1 MQSATTSQRRQ
12 ATLTMNDQEGRRP
25 DSLSWKRETSDAN
38 IRPQGNRGDGAGST
52 APNTWGAFGSRGSGS
67 RPAGNSGTSA
77 NTNNVRGGNWNQQQ
91 QDTSSGFAFIRS
103 GQPQRAG
110 GWSSSQTQGPGAG
123 SQQQRKGHVGA
134 PSSVN
139 RVPAGTTS
147 AANRMP
153 AGPAPGVNRAPAGT
167 ASAAPATEGP
177 VAVEWRNSSNAGVNP
192 VGSSTSTHETASSRR
207 GQQSPRGNVLDS
219 FANSKPGKDS
229 SPKSCCTADYPQNPA
244 PDSTAG
250 AVDLGGGLTWKPRK
264 ALTREEELSRNVKSL
279 LNKLTIEKFNVIS
292 EKIARL
298 LEGSLKNRSEVQLI
312 VDAMIDK
319 AVSEPDWS
327 EMYADLCQVLQWRSV
342 SPEGHPDTIRKTPF
356 MLCLLNRIQTEFEAI
371 ATPTVLVQE
380 TDDDGEERQLEEA
393 RVKRRVLGV
402 VKLIGE
408 LFHRRLLGFK
418 IVNDVVVELVIK
430 SEEPDEHLV
439 ECFLQLIATVG
450 YFIDQNPKMKVVLDS
465 WFGRLRELQS
475 KSCYS
480 KRLKCVIQDTID
492 MRRAE
497 WRKKIHK
504 ERAKALNDLHD
515 QLETEEVLGGAVHA
529 AQYGNIVVVGERT
542 NLNGQYL
549 GYLKEQE
556 EIYEQRVARRM
567 AVAGIADRRPAPV
580 S

>member
-1 MQSATTSQRRQ
+1 MPSATPFERPP
-12 ATLTMNDQEGRRP
+12 ATLTMTDQEGRRL
-25 DSLSWKRETSDAN
+25 DSLSWKREALDTD
-38 IRPQGNRGDGAGST
+38 IRQQSGRGEAVGSSGPSSWGSFGPRSGISR
-52 APNTWGAFGSRGSGS
+52 AMDNNTPTGSSNG
-67 RPAGNSGTSA
+67 
-77 NTNNVRGGNWNQQQ
+77 VRGGSC
-91 QDTSSGFAFIRS
+91 TSMPEASGGFGAFRTGPS
-103 GQPQRAG
+103 QKST
-110 GWSSSQTQGPGAG
+110 GWSASPPQNAG
-123 SQQQRKGHVGA
+123 LLSQQQRKGHSAA
-134 PSSVN
+134 PSAC
-139 RVPAGTTS
+139 PT
-147 AANRMP
+147 
-153 AGPAPGVNRAPAGT
+153 NRAPSGNRSGSA
-167 ASAAPATEGP
+167 ASAGCPVGGESRGASSSGGP
-177 VAVEWRNSSNAGVNP
+177 SSPTQEPVSSRANQPPRGPTDSFMTLRRENTSPKNRCPGEASQGSAGV
-192 VGSSTSTHETASSRR
+192 
-207 GQQSPRGNVLDS
+207 
-219 FANSKPGKDS
+219 
-229 SPKSCCTADYPQNPA
+229 
-244 PDSTAG
+244 
-250 AVDLGGGLTWKPRK
+250 VDLGGGLTWKPRRV
-264 ALTREEELSRNVKSL
+264 LTREEELSRNVKSL

-292 EKIARL
+292 EKIARV
-298 LEGSLKNRSEVQLI
+298 LEDSLKNSSEVQLI

-342 SPEGHPDTIRKTPF
+342 SPEGDPETIRKTPF
-356 MLCLLNRIQTEFEAI
+356 MLALLNKIQAEFEAM
-371 ATPTVLVQE
+371 PVVMKQ
-380 TDDDGEERQLEEA
+380 DVDGDGEERQLEEA

-418 IVNDVVVELVIK
+418 VVNDVVVELVIK

-504 ERAKALNDLHD
+504 ERAKALNDLRD
-515 QLETEEVLGGAVHA
+515 QLETEEVLGGAIHA

-556 EIYEQRVARRM
+556 EIYERRVARRM
-567 AVAGIADRRPAPV
+567 ASANNSARRSTPM